1 MRIAYLECF
10 AGISGDMLLGA
21 LVEAG
26 VAPALLEQ
34 TAAALGLGATLRFE
48 TADRS
53 GISAR
58 KARVLVDGH
67 DADAPAQHEHAHN
80 LDHSHSDE
88 HTHSHE
94 HSHAHSHSHTHSD
107 EPGYPHSHSHEHSH
121 SREEEHSHSHSHEH
135 AHQHGRTLPA
145 IRALLNAAPL
155 PADARALAL
164 RTFDLLGT
172 AEAAIHNVPIES
184 IHFHEVGAVDAI
196 VDITCAAVGLTSLS
210 VERWYCSPVNVGS
223 GMVDCAHGRFPV
235 PAPAT
240 ASLLRDVP
248 TYSDGPAMEL
258 VTPTGAALL
267 RALGCEFTRPAARFA
282 QIGYGAGTRNP
293 ARFPNV
299 LRLSIGE
306 AVSSAID
313 PVIAAQDSAAEDT
326 IARETVSVVECAID
340 DLSPQVVAHASQLAL
355 EHGALD
361 VMATSVVMKKGRV
374 GTLLSVLCKPSDAAR
389 FEELLFRETSTL
401 GVRTRTEQR
410 RTLERSHITVSTS
423 YGDVR
428 IKIAALDGVVT
439 HAQPEYEDCHARALA
454 HRVPLKQV
462 LDAAMQAWGSHSQ
475 SSQSQGSH
483 PETAHSQATPSHKEA
498 LAHE

>member
-1 MRIAYLECF
+1 
-10 AGISGDMLLGA
+10 
-21 LVEAG
+21 
-26 VAPALLEQ
+26 
-34 TAAALGLGATLRFE
+34 
-48 TADRS
+48 
-53 GISAR
+53 
-58 KARVLVDGH
+58 
-67 DADAPAQHEHAHN
+67 
-80 LDHSHSDE
+80 
-88 HTHSHE
+88 
-94 HSHAHSHSHTHSD
+94 
-107 EPGYPHSHSHEHSH
+107 
-121 SREEEHSHSHSHEH
+121 
-135 AHQHGRTLPA
+135 
-145 IRALLNAAPL
+145 
-155 PADARALAL
+155 
-164 RTFDLLGT
+164 
-172 AEAAIHNVPIES
+172 
-184 IHFHEVGAVDAI
+184 
-196 VDITCAAVGLTSLS
+196 
-210 VERWYCSPVNVGS
+210 
-223 GMVDCAHGRFPV
+223 
-235 PAPAT
+235 
-240 ASLLRDVP
+240 
-248 TYSDGPAMEL
+248 MEL

-267 RALGCEFTRPAARFA
+267 RALGCEFTRPAARFH

-306 AVSSAID
+306 AVS
-313 PVIAAQDSAAEDT
+313 PAADSVSVADDS

-374 GTLLSVLCKPSDAAR
+374 GTLLTVLCKPIDAPR

-462 LDAAMQAWGSHSQ
+462 LDAAMQAWGSRSETTLSHNASQ
-475 SSQSQGSH
+475 
-483 PETAHSQATPSHKEA
+483 KEA

>member
-21 LVEAG
+21 LVDAG

-67 DADAPAQHEHAHN
+67 DADAPAQHEHTHN
-80 LDHSHSDE
+80 HDHSHSDE
-88 HTHSHE
+88 HTHSHSHNDE
-94 HSHAHSHSHTHSD
+94 RGQTHSHAHEHAHSH
-107 EPGYPHSHSHEHSH
+107 
-121 SREEEHSHSHSHEH
+121 EEEHSHSHNHEHSHDH

-164 RTFDLLGT
+164 RTFDLLGA
-172 AEAAIHNVPIES
+172 AEAAIHNVPIDT

-196 VDITCAAVGLTSLS
+196 VDITCAAVGLTSLG

-240 ASLLRDVP
+240 AALLRDVP

-267 RALGCEFTRPAARFA
+267 RALGCEFTRPAGRFS

-306 AVSSAID
+306 AVSSATD
-313 PVIAAQDSAAEDT
+313 PVTAAEDS

-374 GTLLSVLCKPSDAAR
+374 GTLLTVLCKPNDAPR

-439 HAQPEYEDCHARALA
+439 HAQPEYEDCHASALA

-462 LDAAMQAWGSHSQ
+462 LEAAMQAWGSHPQ
-475 SSQSQGSH
+475 SSRS
-483 PETAHSQATPSHKEA
+483 ETTPSHKEA

>member
-21 LVEAG
+21 LVDAG

-58 KARVLVDGH
+58 KARVLVDGQ
-67 DADAPAQHEHAHN
+67 DADAPAQHEHTHN
-80 LDHSHSDE
+80 HDHSHSDE
-88 HTHSHE
+88 HTHSHSHSHIDE
-94 HSHAHSHSHTHSD
+94 SGQAHSHAHEHAHSH
-107 EPGYPHSHSHEHSH
+107 
-121 SREEEHSHSHSHEH
+121 EEEHSHSHNHEHSHDH

-145 IRALLNAAPL
+145 IRALLNAVPL

-164 RTFDLLGT
+164 RTFDLLGA
-172 AEAAIHNVPIES
+172 AEAAIHNVPIDT

-196 VDITCAAVGLTSLS
+196 VDITCAAVGLTSLG

-240 ASLLRDVP
+240 AALLRDVP
-248 TYSDGPAMEL
+248 IYSDGPAMEL

-267 RALGCEFTRPAARFA
+267 RALGCEFTRPIARFA

-306 AVSSAID
+306 AVSSATD
-313 PVIAAQDSAAEDT
+313 PVTAAEDT

-374 GTLLSVLCKPSDAAR
+374 GTLLSVLCKPIDAPR

-439 HAQPEYEDCHARALA
+439 HAQPEYEDCHASALA

-475 SSQSQGSH
+475 SSHPQSSRS
-483 PETAHSQATPSHKEA
+483 ETTPSHTEA